1 MSILWQCPKCKR
13 QFAHKNQ
20 GHSCV
25 IYPVKKHLAHGSN
38 LSKNLYFELLKKLK
52 KIGPIKIESLPCCI
66 HFVSA
71 YTFGCCY
78 IMKEK
83 IRLHFVLKEKI
94 KDKRV
99 NKWSQVSSQKYL
111 YEIDIANKEEL
122 DARLMKWLKEA
133 YYLKVM

>member
-1 MSILWQCPKCKR
+1 MLKLWQCPKCKR
-13 QFAHKNQ
+13 QFQKISQ

-25 IYPVKKHLAHGSN
+25 IYPVKKHLARGSD
-38 LSKNLYFELLKKLK
+38 LAKNLYTELLKKLK

-78 IMKEK
+78 IMKNK

-99 NKWSQVSSQKYL
+99 NKWYKMPSQKYL
-111 YEIDIANKEEL
+111 YEVDIENKKEL
-122 DARLMKWLKEA
+122 DEKLTKWLKEA